1 MVKVIATL
9 LVMLQRFCGLF
20 EDNDPYDPSWMKA
33 DAWRE
38 TRV

>member
-1 MVKVIATL
+1 MKLIATL
-9 LVMLQRFCGLF
+9 IVWFQNLCEIFS
-20 EDNDPYDPSWMKA
+20 DDDPYDSSWMKA